1 MEPRSSRPDPDAI
14 DLIIT
19 EPAWRR
25 LVPRVETVVRRAAKA
40 AGMHGTIVLAG
51 DLMVRRLNAQHRG
64 KNKPTN
70 VLTYEAPAPE
80 AILALGVVRA
90 EAAAQKRRP
99 AHHLAHLIVHAA
111 LHLQGEDHD
120 HPGDARRMEMAES
133 RILRGIGIPNPWKRA

>member
-1 MEPRSSRPDPDAI
+1 MEPRSSQPDLDAI

-25 LVPRVETVVRRAAKA
+25 LVPRVETIVRRAAKA
-40 AGMHGTIVLAG
+40 ACMRGTIVLAS
-51 DLMVRRLNAQHRG
+51 DQMVQRLNAMHRG

-70 VLTYEAPAPE
+70 VLTYEQPAPE
-80 AILALGVVRA
+80 AVLALGVVRA
-90 EAAAQKRRP
+90 EAAAQGRRP
-99 AHHLAHLIVHAA
+99 AHHLAHLVVHAA

-133 RILRGIGIPNPWKRA
+133 RILRGIGVPNPWKRA